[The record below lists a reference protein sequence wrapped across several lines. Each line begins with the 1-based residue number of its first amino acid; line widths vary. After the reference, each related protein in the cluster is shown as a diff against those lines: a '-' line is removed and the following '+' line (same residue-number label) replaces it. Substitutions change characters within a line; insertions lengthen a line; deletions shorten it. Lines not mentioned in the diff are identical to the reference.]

1 MSRFVLGVDAGG
13 TKTVVIV
20 AEDDR
25 VVARAAGGGAKM
37 RSGKGI
43 ACATVIAEIA
53 RRAMAAVGRLRGDVL
68 VAGVAGAGRDAER
81 DEIRQAI
88 RTEDLADRV
97 IVTGDTEIAL
107 AAAFAER
114 PGIVV
119 TAGTG
124 SMAVARDP
132 TGRSYRAGGYGWQ
145 MGDEGSGYAIG
156 RAALGA
162 VGRAA
167 DGRSPKTELTALL
180 LKATRCESMEAM
192 VRWAAAAGVPEVAA
206 LAPAVFEA
214 AGMGDTVAAGI
225 MDYAAR
231 ELAALVFRLIPHFG
245 ADERLP
251 IDVATNGGLLFHD
264 GPLHRMLRAKLGED
278 SRLRFR
284 EAPLDPAT
292 GAIHLAARAAPGPPA
307 SRG

>member
-1 MSRFVLGVDAGG
+1 MSPIILGADAGG

-20 AEDDR
+20 ADGER
-25 VVARAAGGGAKM
+25 ILARAAGPGAKM

-43 ACATVIAEIA
+43 ACATTIAEIA
-53 RRAMAAVGRLRGDVL
+53 RHALSEAGRLRADIL
-68 VAGVAGAGRDAER
+68 VAGVAGAGREAER
-81 DEIRQAI
+81 EELRQAL
-88 RTEDLADRV
+88 RTEAVAERV
-97 IVTGDTEIAL
+97 VITGDTEIAL
-107 AAAFAER
+107 AAAFADQ

-132 TGRSYRAGGYGWQ
+132 YGRLHRAGGYGWQ

-167 DGRSPKTELTALL
+167 DDRSPKTELTPLLFTTTRADSIEAL
-180 LKATRCESMEAM
+180 

-206 LAPAVFEA
+206 LAPSVFA
-214 AGMGDTVAAGI
+214 AAQQGDTVAAGI

-231 ELAALVFRLIPHFG
+231 ELAAMVFKLLPHFG
-245 ADERLP
+245 GDERA
-251 IDVATNGGLLFHD
+251 DVHVAFNGGLLFHD
-264 GPLHRMLRAKLGED
+264 GQLHKLLRTKLADEP
-278 SRLRFR
+278 RLKLR
-284 EAPLDPAT
+284 ETPLDAAT
-292 GAIHLAARAAPGPPA
+292 GAIHLAR
-307 SRG
+307 

>member
-1 MSRFVLGVDAGG
+1 MSPLILGIDAGG

-25 VVARAAGGGAKM
+25 VLARAVGGGAKM

-53 RRAMAAVGRLRGDVL
+53 RRALAEAGRLRGEVL

-81 DEIRQAI
+81 EEVRQAI

-107 AAAFAER
+107 AAAFADR

-132 TGRSYRAGGYGWQ
+132 AGRMHRAGGYGWQ

-167 DGRSPKTELTALL
+167 DRRSPKTDLTSLL
-180 LKATRCESMEAM
+180 LKATRSESMDAM

-206 LAPAVFEA
+206 LAPSVFEA
-214 AGMGDTVAAGI
+214 ARGGDTVAAGI

-231 ELAALVFRLIPHFG
+231 ELAALVYRLVPHFG
-245 ADERLP
+245 VDERLP

-264 GPLHRMLRAKLGED
+264 GPLNRTLRAKLGED

-284 EAPLDPAT
+284 AAPLDAAT
-292 GAIHLAARAAPGPPA
+292 GAIHLA
-307 SRG
+307 SRGA

>member
-1 MSRFVLGVDAGG
+1 MSQIIVGVDAGG

-20 AEDDR
+20 AEGDK
-25 VVARAAGGGAKM
+25 VLARASGPGAKM

-43 ACATVIAEIA
+43 ACATVIAEVA
-53 RRAMAAVGRLRGDVL
+53 RRALAETGRLRATIL
-68 VAGVAGAGRDAER
+68 VAGVAGAGREEER
-81 DEIRQAI
+81 DELRQAL
-88 RTEDLADRV
+88 RSEDFVERL

-107 AAAFAER
+107 AAAFGDR

-124 SMAVARDP
+124 SIAVARDP
-132 TGRSYRAGGYGWQ
+132 MGRLHRTGGLGWQ

-167 DGRSPKTELTALL
+167 DGRSPKTDLL
-180 LKATRCESMEAM
+180 PLILKAARSDNLD
-192 VRWAAAAGVPEVAA
+192 VLIRWAAAAGVPEVAA

-214 AGMGDTVAAGI
+214 AHMGDTIAAGI

-231 ELAALVFRLIPHFG
+231 ELAALVFRLLPHFG
-245 ADERLP
+245 ADERAP
-251 IDVATNGGLLFHD
+251 IDTAINGGLLFHD
-264 GPLHRMLRAKLGED
+264 GPLYRMLRAKLAEEP
-278 SRLRFR
+278 RLRLR
-284 EAPLDPAT
+284 DTALDPAT
-292 GAIHLAARAAPGPPA
+292 GGIHLAAKAGNA
-307 SRG
+307 

>member
-1 MSRFVLGVDAGG
+1 MSPIILGADAGG

-20 AEDDR
+20 ADGER
-25 VVARAAGGGAKM
+25 ILARSAGPGAKM

-43 ACATVIAEIA
+43 TCATTIAEIA
-53 RRAMAAVGRLRGDVL
+53 RHALSEAGRPRADIL
-68 VAGVAGAGRDAER
+68 VAGVAGAGREAER
-81 DEIRQAI
+81 EELRQALRSEVI
-88 RTEDLADRV
+88 AERV
-97 IVTGDTEIAL
+97 VVTGDTEIAL
-107 AAAFAER
+107 AAAFADQ

-132 TGRSYRAGGYGWQ
+132 YGRLHRAGGYGWQ

-167 DGRSPKTELTALL
+167 DDRSPKTELTALL
-180 LKATRCESMEAM
+180 LTTTRADGIDAL

-206 LAPAVFEA
+206 LAPSVFVA
-214 AGMGDTVAAGI
+214 AQQGDTVAAGI

-231 ELAALVFRLIPHFG
+231 ELAAMIFKLLPNFG
-245 ADERLP
+245 ADERAAVE
-251 IDVATNGGLLFHD
+251 VAFNGGLLFHD
-264 GPLHRMLRAKLGED
+264 GPLHKLLRTKLADEPRI
-278 SRLRFR
+278 RLR
-284 EAPLDPAT
+284 ELPLDPAT
-292 GAIHLAARAAPGPPA
+292 GAIHLAGR
-307 SRG
+307 